1 MFLLCSVVREDK
13 QKNRDGRSVVCDKN
27 FIFNFIVIQIALFL
41 VRSCCLFLFGKSRY
55 IILIAS
61 FVVVFIIH

>member
-41 VRSCCLFLFGKSRY
+41 VR
-55 IILIAS
+55 
-61 FVVVFIIH
+61 